1 MRYSQKTRKVF
12 CFSKNDVIS
21 NCSTDSP
28 VAPILLKM
36 PPIDAYINDEHIITG
51 EFFCRMRPLCDI
63 RNKPRKVFCLSKND
77 VTSNCSTDST
87 VSPIFLKLPPIDALF
102 NDEYIIKR

>member
-51 EFFCRMRPLCDI
+51 EFFCRMGPLCDI
-63 RNKPRKVFCLSKND
+63 RKKRRKVFCLSKND
-77 VTSNCSTDST
+77 VILKRSTDSP
-87 VSPIFLKLPPIDALF
+87 VARILFKLPPIDA
-102 NDEYIIKR
+102 